1 MNYHGKEEMPVNEET
16 KGMLIIL
23 LGLLMS
29 LAIVS
34 TVTVVT
40 Q

>member
-1 MNYHGKEEMPVNEET
+1 MDDQTRGF
-16 KGMLIIL
+16 LILL

-34 TVTVVT
+34 TVAVVT